1 MKIATPVL
9 SIALAAGSLWAS
21 PRYPFPRNLS
31 YPHGIKTTLSSATG
45 GEIQTAFES
54 WKEKQ
59 LDSSGTLMRVKF
71 DDPSVTV
78 SEGIGY
84 GMLIMVYMD
93 NATNNTQ
100 GQFDKLWNYYVKF
113 KNNNGLMNW
122 KISGYNSVSG
132 ANGAT
137 DADLDVAF
145 ALLIAYKQWGNES
158 YLTNAKTLIQ
168 TIYGKEVDAS
178 TSLLKPGDGWQSWN
192 DAYNPS
198 YFSPAAIELFK
209 TVDPSHGW
217 ANVLAKNYALVKL
230 NAAKST
236 AGLPSNWCNYQTG
249 IATNGNTQVGFD
261 YDAVRTPWRLGI
273 GYSWFGHD
281 TAKTIDAAITK
292 WVMTKTGSVARLIM
306 DGYDQSGNARSNSY
320 GNVATFV
327 GAFGAA
333 AMVDVTYQAWLN
345 NIYTD
350 LKLAANGAGY
360 YHSSLKVLYELY
372 LSGNF
377 NNFWDTTSTTSIDD
391 HVSALRVDQFS
402 VRQTGV
408 QLAISGLEASE
419 MRAQLVDLSGRVQRT
434 ATGSHELSM
443 DVSGLS
449 QGAYVLRLVTPQGSL
464 SSTVVLTGR

>member
-1 MKIATPVL
+1 MKIAVPVL
-9 SIALAAGSLWAS
+9 SIALLAGSLWAS
-21 PRYPFPRNLS
+21 PRYPFPRNFS
-31 YPHGIKTTLSSATG
+31 YPYGIKTTSSTVAGT
-45 GEIQTAFES
+45 EIQTAFTN
-54 WKEKQ
+54 WKNNQ
-59 LDSSGTLMRVKF
+59 LDSNGTLMRVMF
-71 DDPSVTV
+71 DDKSVTV

-113 KNNNGLMNW
+113 KNGNGLMNW

-137 DADLDVAF
+137 DADLDVAL
-145 ALLIAYKQWGNES
+145 ALLMAYKQWGSES

-168 TIYGKEVDAS
+168 TIYSKEVDAS
-178 TSLLKPGDGWQSWN
+178 TNILKPGDGWQSWN

-209 TVDPSHGW
+209 TVDPSHSW
-217 ANVLAKNYALVKL
+217 TDVLAKNYALVKL
-230 NAAKST
+230 NATKST
-236 AGLPSNWCNYQTG
+236 AGLPSNWCNIQTG
-249 IATNGNTQVGFD
+249 NATNGNTQVGFD

-281 TAKTIDAAITK
+281 NAKTIDATITK
-292 WVMTKTGSVARLIM
+292 WIMTKTGGVPRLIM
-306 DGYDQSGNARSNSY
+306 DGYDQSGNARSSSY

-327 GAFGAA
+327 GAFGAS
-333 AMVDVTYQAWLN
+333 AMVDATYQTWLN
-345 NIYTD
+345 SVYGD
-350 LKLAANGAGY
+350 LKLTANSAGY

-377 NNFWDTTSTTSIDD
+377 NNFWDTTSVTGVDD
-391 HVSALRVDQFS
+391 KVLAPRLDQFS
-402 VRQTGV
+402 VRQAGT
-408 QLAISGLEASE
+408 QLAISGPEALQVN
-419 MRAQLVDLSGRVQRT
+419 AQLVDLSGRVQRT
-434 ATGSHELSM
+434 SMGGGELSM

-449 QGAYVLRLVTPQGSL
+449 QGAYVLRLVTPKGTL
-464 SSTVVLTGR
+464 SRTVVLTGR